1 MLKRHLGFVV
11 SVPLSIVLC
20 VLPFEPG
27 ILPLETL
34 FDRFGMIPAHVYMA
48 SLWFFYLLG
57 IPAAM
62 AGVLNQL
69 SATRGVCLT
78 YFIAFGGIAV
88 LYSSPDG
95 PDWYFRVLVCV
106 SAPLVLCGA
115 YLVGYAV
122 RRYFR
127 GLHARRS
134 NAA

>member
-1 MLKRHLGFVV
+1 M
-11 SVPLSIVLC
+11 PLSIVLC

-62 AGVLNQL
+62 AGVLNRL

-78 YFIAFGGIAV
+78 YFIALGALPCSTRRRMDPIGISAFWSAFP
-88 LYSSPDG
+88 LLWCCAEHTSSATP
-95 PDWYFRVLVCV
+95 F
-106 SAPLVLCGA
+106 
-115 YLVGYAV
+115 
-122 RRYFR
+122 
-127 GLHARRS
+127 
-134 NAA
+134 AAISEASTPVDPTPPN